1 MVKSVVKSFL
11 PKHTAAEKR
20 GNARKTEILRAF
32 GSRLMRRSH
41 APKPPALSTAPRPD
55 VLNYTT
61 NDLFLQVVKSVVK
74 SFLPDMKAAEKR
86 GNARKT
92 EISRAFGGWLTRR
105 SHAPKCR
112 ALPAAPLPDKIFIFL
127 KMQYRNKF
135 VVKVE
140 ELSSMRFIRYCL
152 YYSKIGGKC
161 QLRKGNNVDLIQFT
175 YKYRIYLFVI

>member
-1 MVKSVVKSFL
+1 M
-11 PKHTAAEKR
+11 
-20 GNARKTEILRAF
+20 
-32 GSRLMRRSH
+32 
-41 APKPPALSTAPRPD
+41 
-55 VLNYTT
+55 
-61 NDLFLQVVKSVVK
+61 
-74 SFLPDMKAAEKR
+74 
-86 GNARKT
+86 
-92 EISRAFGGWLTRR
+92 RR

-112 ALPAAPLPDKIFIFL
+112 ALPTAPHPDKIFIFL

-140 ELSSMRFIRYCL
+140 KLSSMRFIRYCL

>member
-1 MVKSVVKSFL
+1 MGK
-11 PKHTAAEKR
+11 KH
-20 GNARKTEILRAF
+20 
-32 GSRLMRRSH
+32 
-41 APKPPALSTAPRPD
+41 
-55 VLNYTT
+55 LNSNK
-61 NDLFLQVVKSVVK
+61 NDLKWRMNLCFMSFCGRSGEAQTRGLRIPNAARYQLRYTPIVIKLWSCKWSNLWSNTVLTAFYHFPNRPKS
-74 SFLPDMKAAEKR
+74 
-86 GNARKT
+86 ARLKG
-92 EISRAFGGWLTRR
+92 FRR
-105 SHAPKCR
+105 FSLSYGENTVYAPKCR
-112 ALPAAPLPDKIFIFL
+112 ALPTAPHPDKIFIFL